1 MKVVSKLDSPFEY
14 EKSGEIRTYGLTK
27 NKVYQLSDVNQSAP
41 NSHEL
46 IYVIQIDG
54 KIIPHLPEDFY
65 SIDEWREKQ
74 IKKILDSN

>member
-1 MKVVSKLDSPFEY
+1 MIVVSKIDSPFEY
-14 EKSGEIRTYGLTK
+14 DFDGVIVQYGLTK
-27 NKVYQLSDVNQSAP
+27 NKIYQLSDVNQSVP

-74 IKKILDSN
+74 IKKILNSN

>member
-1 MKVVSKLDSPFEY
+1 MIVVSKIDSPFEY
-14 EKSGEIRTYGLTK
+14 DFDGVIVQYGLTK
-27 NKVYQLSDVNQSAP
+27 NKIYQLSDVNQSAP

-74 IKKILDSN
+74 IKKILNIN

>member
-1 MKVVSKLDSPFEY
+1 MIVVSKIDSPFEY
-14 EKSGEIRTYGLTK
+14 DFDGVIVQYGLTK
-27 NKVYQLSDVNQSAP
+27 NKIYQLSDVNQSVP

-54 KIIPHLPEDFY
+54 KILPHLPEDFY

>member
-1 MKVVSKLDSPFEY
+1 MIVVSKIDSPFEY
-14 EKSGEIRTYGLTK
+14 DFDGVIVQYGLTK

-74 IKKILDSN
+74 IKKILNSN